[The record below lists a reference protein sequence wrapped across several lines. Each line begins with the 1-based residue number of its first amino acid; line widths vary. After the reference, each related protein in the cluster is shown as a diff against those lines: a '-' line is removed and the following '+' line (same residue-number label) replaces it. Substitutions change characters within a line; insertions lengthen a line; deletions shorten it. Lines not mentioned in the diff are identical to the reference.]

1 MPGRDRVRGW
11 RSASGRLAALAGCAL
26 LALAAGPRSA
36 AAQAGGDGTSP
47 TIKFGGLLRTGLLL
61 GPGDLGEQDGFRV
74 FDARVRADG
83 KIGIVFDYDVQAAF
97 DRSQDRVRLL
107 DARLTLPIRPELA
120 VSLGQFKAPFGGE
133 ELLGKGD
140 ITFLERSQVTNVL
153 APGRQVGVQASGSFL
168 EDRLTY
174 RAGMF
179 NGNGRSLQNDNGSF
193 LYAAH
198 VQFNNVGPVQFY
210 EDLMVQVGASFAF
223 SRDSAVDLT
232 NGGAYVGR
240 PLGLRPFTGDR
251 TLWSVDLR
259 SSYQGFFLRGEYMHG
274 KFDPPGEP
282 VCVTAPCPTDAV
294 DVDGGYVE
302 GGYSYIGAIEGV
314 LRFDSMTRGFVV
326 APGIGPAG
334 FTPEGGSFLVVGLNL
349 LPGYHTKI
357 GLQYAFGLGS
367 AQLGP
372 PGTGGVGLADGQF
385 GLVTQVNF

>member
-1 MPGRDRVRGW
+1 MRGW
-11 RSASGRLAALAGCAL
+11 GRADGRRSAGLRVGAMAGCAL
-26 LALAAGPRSA
+26 LALAVGPRSA
-36 AAQAGGDGTSP
+36 AAQQGGDGTSP
-47 TIKFGGLLRTGLLL
+47 TIKFGGLLQTGLLL
-61 GPGDLGEQDGFRV
+61 GPGDLGELDGFRV
-74 FDARVRADG
+74 FDARLRADG

-133 ELLGKGD
+133 ELEEKGD
-140 ITFLERSQVTNVL
+140 ITFLERSQITDLL
-153 APGRQVGVQASGSFL
+153 APGRQVGAQASGSFL
-168 EDRLTY
+168 EDRLKY
-174 RAGMF
+174 RAGLF

-198 VQFNNVGPVQFY
+198 VQFNNVGPVEFY

-240 PLGLRPFTGDR
+240 PIGLRAFAGDR

-259 SSYQGFFLRGEYMHG
+259 SSYRGFFLRGEYMHG
-274 KFDPPGEP
+274 KLDPPGEP
-282 VCVTAPCPTDAV
+282 VCVTAPCPSDAA
-294 DVDGGYVE
+294 DVDGGYLE
-302 GGYSYIGAIEGV
+302 GGYSYLGAIESV

-326 APGIGPAG
+326 APGTGQAG

-367 AQLGP
+367 ARLGP
-372 PGTGGVGLADGQF
+372 PSTGGVGLADGQF

>member
-1 MPGRDRVRGW
+1 V
-11 RSASGRLAALAGCAL
+11 ALAVGGR
-26 LALAAGPRSA
+26 AAR
-36 AAQAGGDGTSP
+36 AQEGGDGSAP
-47 TIKFGGLLRTGLLL
+47 TIKFGGLLQTGLLV
-61 GPGDLGEQDGFRV
+61 GPGDLGQQDGFRV
-74 FDARVRADG
+74 FDARLRADG
-83 KIGIVFDYDVQAAF
+83 KIGIVFNYDVQAAF

-107 DARLTLPIRPELA
+107 DARLRLPIRPELA
-120 VSLGQFKAPFGGE
+120 ISLGQFKAPFGGE
-133 ELLGKGD
+133 ELQSKGD

-153 APGRQVGVQASGSFL
+153 APGRQVGAEASGSFL

-174 RAGMF
+174 QAGLF
-179 NGNGRSLQNDNGSF
+179 NGNGRSLQNDNASF

-198 VQFNNVGPVQFY
+198 VQFNSVGPVQFY

-251 TLWSVDLR
+251 TLWSVDLK
-259 SSYQGFFLRGEYMHG
+259 SSYRGFFLRGEYMRG
-274 KFDPPGEP
+274 KLDPPGEP

-326 APGIGPAG
+326 APGTGPAG

-357 GLQYAFGLGS
+357 GLQYAFGLGP

-372 PGTGGVGLADGQF
+372 PATGGVGLADGQF
-385 GLVTQVNF
+385 GLVTQVSF